1 MKLGQR
7 LAVNQVNVL
16 YPMAI
21 RPVVE
26 PAPSSFDPIVFW
38 SLHRTKIIYGSVAV
52 VLLLVIFGI
61 VIGYRAVQAQKA
73 GAAFAAAETSGDWQS
88 VISDYPGSTAAGNA
102 YLRLAA
108 KLAADGKYSESD
120 SAYQSFLRDNHDHP
134 LLVNGYMGLAQ
145 NAENEKNPDRA
156 LQGYAQVVKQFGT
169 SYLAPL
175 ALFHQAR
182 LTRDKGQLKEARE
195 LFERVVQNY
204 PGSFVTPLAS
214 QAASELSE
222 KLNPQPPTPAQTAAP
237 ASSPTASASPAAPA
251 TNNASPAASLAP

>member
-1 MKLGQR
+1 
-7 LAVNQVNVL
+7 
-16 YPMAI
+16 MAI

-52 VLLLVIFGI
+52 ALLLVIFGI
-61 VIGYRAVQAQKA
+61 VIGYQAVQTQKA
-73 GAAFAAAETSGDWQS
+73 AAAFAAAETSGDWQS
-88 VISDYPGSTAAGNA
+88 VISHYPGSTAAGNA

-182 LTRDKGQLKEARE
+182 LTREKGQLREARE
-195 LFERVVQNY
+195 LFEKVVQNY
-204 PGSFVTPLAS
+204 PGSFVTPMAS
-214 QAASELSE
+214 QAASELNE
-222 KLNPQPPTPAQTAAP
+222 KLNPQPPIPAPTTAQG
-237 ASSPTASASPAAPA
+237 ASAASPTAGTSPSPAPAMSASP
-251 TNNASPAASLAP
+251 SASLAP

>member
-1 MKLGQR
+1 MTS
-7 LAVNQVNVL
+7 
-16 YPMAI
+16 

-26 PAPSSFDPIVFW
+26 PAPSSFDPVVFW

-52 VLLLVIFGI
+52 ALLLVIVGT
-61 VIGYRAVQAQKA
+61 VIGYRAVQTQKA
-73 GAAFAAAETSGDWQS
+73 DAAFAAAESSGDWQS
-88 VISDYPGSTAAGNA
+88 VISQYPGSTASGNA

-120 SAYQSFLRDNHDHP
+120 NAYQSFLRDNHDHP

-145 NAENEKNPDRA
+145 NAENEKSPDRA
-156 LQGYAQVVKQFGT
+156 FQGYAQVVRQFGT

-182 LTRDKGQLKEARE
+182 LSRDKGQLKEARE
-195 LFERVVQNY
+195 LYEKVVQNY

-214 QAASELSE
+214 QEASELTE
-222 KLNPQPPTPAQTAAP
+222 KLNPPAPAPTPDQTA
-237 ASSPTASASPAAPA
+237 ASPAAGASAPPA
-251 TNNASPAASLAP
+251 SASPAASLAPQP

>member
-1 MKLGQR
+1 MS
-7 LAVNQVNVL
+7 
-16 YPMAI
+16 I

-38 SLHRTKIIYGSVAV
+38 SLHRTKIIYGAAAVA
-52 VLLLVIFGI
+52 LLLVIFGM
-61 VIGYRAVQAQKA
+61 VIGYRAVQTQKA
-73 GAAFAAAETSGDWQS
+73 EVAFAAAEISGDWQS
-88 VISDYPGSTAAGNA
+88 VISHYPGSTAAGNA

-145 NAENEKNPDRA
+145 NAENEKSPDRA
-156 LQGYAQVVKQFGT
+156 LQGYAKVVNQFGT

-195 LFERVVQNY
+195 LFEKVVQNY
-204 PGSFVTPLAS
+204 PGSFVTALAS
-214 QAASELSE
+214 QAATELNE
-222 KLNPQPPTPAQTAAP
+222 KLNPQPPTPAQAAGTASPVASTSPSPAP
-237 ASSPTASASPAAPA
+237 AA
-251 TNNASPAASLAP
+251 NASPAASPAP

>member
-1 MKLGQR
+1 MKHGQR
-7 LAVNQVNVL
+7 LAVNQVSVL

-38 SLHRTKIIYGSVAV
+38 SLHRMKIIYGSAAVA
-52 VLLLVIFGI
+52 LLLVIFGI

-73 GAAFAAAETSGDWQS
+73 EAAFAAAETSGDWQS
-88 VISDYPGSTAAGNA
+88 VISHYPGSAAAGNA

-108 KLAADGKYSESD
+108 KSAADGKYPESD
-120 SAYQSFLRDNHDHP
+120 NAYQSFLRENQDHP

-145 NAENEKNPDRA
+145 NAENEKHPDRA
-156 LQGYAQVVKQFGT
+156 LQGYAQVVTRFGT

-195 LFERVVQNY
+195 LFEKVVQNY
-204 PGSFVTPLAS
+204 PESFVTPLAS
-214 QAASELSE
+214 QAASELNE
-222 KLNPQPPTPAQTAAP
+222 KLNPQPPTPAPAQAA
-237 ASSPTASASPAAPA
+237 ASPAAGASTSPA
-251 TNNASPAASLAP
+251 PAANASPAASLAP

>member
-1 MKLGQR
+1 
-7 LAVNQVNVL
+7 
-16 YPMAI
+16 MAI

-26 PAPSSFDPIVFW
+26 PAPSPFDPIVFW

-52 VLLLVIFGI
+52 ALLLVIAGI
-61 VIGYRAVQAQKA
+61 IIGYRAVQTQKA
-73 GAAFAAAETSGDWQS
+73 AAAFAGAEANGDWQS
-88 VISDYPGSTAAGNA
+88 VISHYPGSIAAGNA

-120 SAYQSFLRDNHDHP
+120 HAYQSFLRDNHDHP

-145 NAENEKNPDRA
+145 NAENEKSPDRA
-156 LQGYAQVVKQFGT
+156 LQGYGQVVTRFAT

-182 LTRDKGQLKEARE
+182 LTRAKGQLKEARE
-195 LFERVVQNY
+195 LFEKVVQNY

-214 QAASELSE
+214 QAASELNE
-222 KLNPQPPTPAQTAAP
+222 KLNPPQPPTPAQAAGSASPAP
-237 ASSPTASASPAAPA
+237 AASAPPSASASAPDASASPAG
-251 TNNASPAASLAP
+251 SLAP

>member
-1 MKLGQR
+1 
-7 LAVNQVNVL
+7 
-16 YPMAI
+16 MAT

-26 PAPSSFDPIVFW
+26 PVPSSFDPIVFW
-38 SLHRTKIIYGSVAV
+38 SLHRTKIVYGLAAIA
-52 VLLLVIFGI
+52 LLLVI
-61 VIGYRAVQAQKA
+61 IGVVLGYQAVQTQKA
-73 GAAFAAAETSGDWQS
+73 AAAFAAAETSGDWQS
-88 VISDYPGSTAAGNA
+88 VISRYPGSTAAGDA

-120 SAYQSFLRDNHDHP
+120 SAYQSFLRDNRDHP

-145 NAENEKNPDRA
+145 NAESEKNPDRA

-182 LTRDKGQLKEARE
+182 LTQDKGQLKEARE
-195 LFERVVQNY
+195 LFEKVVQNY

-214 QAASELSE
+214 QAAGELNE
-222 KLNPQPPTPAQTAAP
+222 KLNPQPPTPAQTPAPSPSPAAGT
-237 ASSPTASASPAAPA
+237 SASASPEPPAA
-251 TNNASPAASLAP
+251 NASPAASLAP

>member
-1 MKLGQR
+1 
-7 LAVNQVNVL
+7 
-16 YPMAI
+16 MAI

-26 PAPSSFDPIVFW
+26 PAPSSFDPLVFW
-38 SLHRTKIIYGSVAV
+38 SLHRTKIIYGSAAVA
-52 VLLLVIFGI
+52 LLVVIFGI
-61 VIGYRAVQAQKA
+61 VMGYRAFQSQKA
-73 GAAFAAAETSGDWQS
+73 AAAFAAAETSGDWQS
-88 VISDYPGSTAAGNA
+88 VISHYPGSTAAGDA

-108 KLAADGKYSESD
+108 KLAADGKSAESD

-145 NAENEKNPDRA
+145 NAENEKNAEGA
-156 LQGYAQVVKQFGT
+156 LQGYAQVVRQFGT

-182 LTRDKGQLKEARE
+182 LTRAKGQLKEARE

-214 QAASELSE
+214 QAASELNE
-222 KLNPQPPTPAQTAAP
+222 KLNPQPPTPTHRGAA
-237 ASSPTASASPAAPA
+237 ASPTAGASTSPAPA
-251 TNNASPAASLAP
+251 GNASPAASPAP